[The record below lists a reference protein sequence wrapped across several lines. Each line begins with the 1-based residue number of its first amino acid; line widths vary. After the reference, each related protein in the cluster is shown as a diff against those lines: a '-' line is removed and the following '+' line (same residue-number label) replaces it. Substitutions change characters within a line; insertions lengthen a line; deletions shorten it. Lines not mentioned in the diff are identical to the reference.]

1 MITEE
6 PDYDSTIIRH
16 GLRAMTFSDMAGFAE
31 LIEQR
36 TLDRLLVDIHG
47 FALLSDAK
55 FNLAKQIVRRR
66 LRALPET
73 EREQFRLF
81 AREACEEDAGAL
93 ERVAGIFAID

>member
-1 MITEE
+1 MITE
-6 PDYDSTIIRH
+6 DNDLDSTVIRH

-55 FNLAKQIVRRR
+55 FNLAKSILRRR
-66 LRALPET
+66 LRALPPL
-73 EREQFRLF
+73 EREQFQSF
-81 AREACEEDAGAL
+81 ACEACEGDEGAL
-93 ERVAGIFAID
+93 DRVAGIFAID